1 MNPDEQGLGTS
12 FAFLPWET
20 DVGPHGVDTFE
31 GAMDEF
37 VSDPEWFPWLTAN
50 VPPVWEF
57 SRSMNVEDRNDFKVV
72 IRKTSWSCYVPAA
85 DLSKDERVLRRQFAL
100 CLRRF
105 YSVAARR
112 AGLTPTPAFDDV
124 WPI

>member
-20 DVGPHGVDTFE
+20 DVGTHGVDTFE

-72 IRKTSWSCYVPAA
+72 SARPRGRATSPP
-85 DLSKDERVLRRQFAL
+85 
-100 CLRRF
+100 
-105 YSVAARR
+105 
-112 AGLTPTPAFDDV
+112 PT
-124 WPI
+124 